1 VVSIDKKYRVVRT
14 LISKRPRENS
24 FLVALIGTLLMF
36 VVSLYAWQDDGSFMN
51 ALKGDSDAVLGE
63 GQVYR
68 LFTAILIHAHLK
80 HLISNAIFFLFFSY
94 LLYGYYGFW
103 VYPILCFLMGGAVNY
118 LTLLTYPEGISIIGA
133 SGVVYLMAGFWF
145 AGYMYIERSR
155 PVSRRIL
162 HVLGVSLLL
171 LIPSAV
177 NPEVSYSSHFI
188 GFLLGITSGIVYLIR
203 NRDEIRD
210 KEVRVFDEEGEAY
223 THGFENR
230 ESHAG
235 NSEDD
240 DDPWVM

>member
-1 VVSIDKKYRVVRT
+1 VASIDKYRVVRT

-24 FLVALIGTLLMF
+24 FPIALIGTLLMF
-36 VVSLYAWQDDGSFMN
+36 VVSLYAWQDDGSLMA
-51 ALKGDSDAVLGE
+51 ALKGDSDAVFKE

-94 LLYGYYGFW
+94 LLYGYFGFW
-103 VYPILCFLMGGAVNY
+103 IYPILCFLMGGAVNY

-155 PVSRRIL
+155 SVSRRIL
-162 HVLGVSLLL
+162 HVLGVSMLL

-177 NPEVSYSSHFI
+177 NPEVSYLSHFI
-188 GFLLGITSGIVYLIR
+188 GFLLGIISGIVYLIR
-203 NRDEIRD
+203 KRDEIRG
-210 KEVRVFDEEGEAY
+210 KEVRVFDEEVDEY
-223 THGFENR
+223 PHGFANR
-230 ESHAG
+230 ETQAS
-235 NSEDD
+235 NSEDED
-240 DDPWVM
+240 EPWVM